1 MASNPRKGNSGFVVS
16 TGSGS
21 NPYLKK
27 TSGFSE
33 PTPRGN
39 LSSQVPG
46 YASPSLNY
54 STPKKS
60 NLVGDVV
67 SAPS

>member
-1 MASNPRKGNSGFVVS
+1 MASNPRKGTSGYIVK

-21 NPYLKK
+21 DWVKK

-33 PTPRGN
+33 PTPSGN
-39 LSSQVPG
+39 LSSQIPG
-46 YASPSLNY
+46 YSSPSLNY
-54 STPKKS
+54 SQPKKT

-67 SAPS
+67 RPAR